1 MKVLLPA
8 AAAVLVAG
16 AVAAGC
22 DSSSGDPAEP
32 ATLPRVSVPGPVP
45 ASAGVWSLGSPLFVS
60 RSPAAAAPGS
70 TPSDGWEVTVYYTAI
85 QELHHGAARAVTGC
99 PDLNCSHGHDDLGSY
114 PADFVQAVHDEGT
127 GRTSDGRYL
136 NWSYDTGYWLDTA
149 PRDTDGQPLD
159 PYVSSAA
166 DPGVLKHGTRFVIA
180 GCGRQD
186 DGSAV
191 PPPVCATLRAGNW
204 RIDDEFTP
212 GLGGRK
218 HIDAYIG
225 PETGPDFTDSDAY
238 VTLVGATLAID

>member
-16 AVAAGC
+16 AAVAC
-22 DSSSGDPAEP
+22 SSPSEEGSEP
-32 ATLPRVSVPGPVP
+32 VTLPRTSVAPW
-45 ASAGVWSLGSPLFVS
+45 SAGAWSLGSPLFIS
-60 RSPAAAAPGS
+60 RAPAAPDPGATS
-70 TPSDGWEVTVYYTAI
+70 SAGWEVTVYYTAV
-85 QELHHGAARAVTGC
+85 EEFHHGDASPVTGC
-99 PDLNCSHGHDDLGSY
+99 PDLNCGHGHDDLGSY
-114 PADFVQAVHDEGT
+114 PSDFVQAVHDEGT
-127 GRTSDGRYL
+127 GRTSAGNYL

-149 PRDTDGQPLD
+149 PRDTDGHPLE

-166 DPGVLKHGTRFVIA
+166 DPSVLSRGSRFTIA
-180 GCGRQD
+180 ACGHQD

-191 PPPVCATLRAGNW
+191 PAAVCATLRAAHW
-204 RIDDEFTP
+204 RIDDQFTP

-238 VTLVGATLAID
+238 TTLVDATLAVS

>member
-16 AVAAGC
+16 AVVAGC
-22 DSSSGDPAEP
+22 DSSSSSSGGSGAPVSGA
-32 ATLPRVSVPGPVP
+32 PR
-45 ASAGVWSLGSPLFVS
+45 SAGAWSLGSPLLVS
-60 RSPAAAAPGS
+60 RSPG
-70 TPSDGWEVTVYYTAI
+70 PSPSRPTLSAGWEVTVYYTAV
-85 QELHHGAARAVTGC
+85 EGYHHGAAERVTGC
-99 PDLNCSHGHDDLGSY
+99 PDLNCSHGHDDLGAY
-114 PADFVQAVHDEGT
+114 PADFVRAVHDEGT
-127 GRTSDGRYL
+127 GRTADGRYL

-149 PRDTDGQPLD
+149 PRDTDGHPLV

-166 DPGVLKHGTRFVIA
+166 DPSVLKRGTRFVIA
-180 GCGRQD
+180 GCGTQD

-191 PPPVCATLRAGNW
+191 PAPICDTMRAAGW

-218 HIDAYIG
+218 HVDAYIG

-238 VTLVGATLAID
+238 TTLVGATLALF